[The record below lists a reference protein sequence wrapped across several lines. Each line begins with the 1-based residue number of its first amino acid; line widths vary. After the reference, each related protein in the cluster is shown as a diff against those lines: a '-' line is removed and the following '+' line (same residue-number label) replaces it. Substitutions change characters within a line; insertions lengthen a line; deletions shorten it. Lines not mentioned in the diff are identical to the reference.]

1 MPFLNWEYHAY
12 NKLGD
17 KSPLKI
23 FQVTERR
30 MKNNF
35 IIKWELM
42 KKAKEKKA
50 IMFN

>member
-1 MPFLNWEYHAY
+1 MMQDFL
-12 NKLGD
+12 
-17 KSPLKI
+17 
-23 FQVTERR
+23 QVTERR